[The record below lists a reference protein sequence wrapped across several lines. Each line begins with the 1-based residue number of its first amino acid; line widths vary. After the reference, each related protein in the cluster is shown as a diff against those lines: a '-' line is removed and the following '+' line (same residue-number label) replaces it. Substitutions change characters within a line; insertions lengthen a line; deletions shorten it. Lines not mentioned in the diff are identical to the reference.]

1 MPDFR
6 EFDDVVFIAGQ
17 NFQSEYGLHKAGEE
31 VKEAKKFQN
40 LQVLIDAKF
49 IYPVA
54 PDAGYNY
61 LPPHLFKHINV
72 RSEVMAKLEGAMTP
86 YPDHFQDGKKPES
99 MLLAEREA
107 RQKLTEMS
115 GDTKEARKLQ
125 EEARKGAQEQYQN
138 LQTVDANPATMDKG
152 KDVTANYKGDKSAWE
167 LLEEQGDKTQE
178 AKEAEAP
185 RPEEAPVNLRKKDET
200 KEEKVKDE
208 ENPDKAASKEPEEET
223 KAVADPVGKQP
234 SNVTPGG
241 SKPASQTQAKADDK
255 KTASKQTTAK
265 KTTTKKD

>member
-17 NFQSEYGLHKAGEE
+17 NFQSEYGLHLAGTE
-31 VKEAKKFQN
+31 VEEAKKFNN

-54 PDAGYNY
+54 PDKGYNY

-107 RQKLTEMS
+107 RQKLAEVS
-115 GDTKEARKLQ
+115 PDTKEARK
-125 EEARKGAQEQYQN
+125 GAQKQYQS
-138 LQTVDANPATMDKG
+138 LQTVDANPATTDKG
-152 KDVTANYKGDKSAWE
+152 KDVTANYKGDKAAWE
-167 LLEEQGDKTQE
+167 LLEEKGDKTQE
-178 AKEAEAP
+178 AKDAEAP
-185 RPEEAPVNLRKKDET
+185 RPEEAPV
-200 KEEKVKDE
+200 
-208 ENPDKAASKEPEEET
+208 
-223 KAVADPVGKQP
+223 
-234 SNVTPGG
+234 
-241 SKPASQTQAKADDK
+241 KPASGTQKKA
-255 KTASKQTTAK
+255 AAK